1 MSHDVTRKGN
11 AVFLEG
17 IENNKNCIMDELVT
31 SYWSERELG
40 WEEDFLLNFY
50 VLIFLNYLKKK
61 YKL

>member
-1 MSHDVTRKGN
+1 MSHDVTRKRN

-17 IENNKNCIMDELVT
+17 IENNKKLHMDELVA

-50 VLIFLNYLKKK
+50 VFIFLN
-61 YKL
+61 

>member
-1 MSHDVTRKGN
+1 MSHDVTRKRN

-50 VLIFLNYLKKK
+50 VFIFLNYLKKI
-61 YKL
+61 